1 MPLLL
6 RTHYNLAT
14 TSLKQNRVRSLLTC
28 LGISIGIASIILI
41 LSLMGSIHN
50 LVANQVKS
58 IGADLIVVRPTSH
71 RDTVPNIVNEL
82 TSASQYHKSNLTLQ
96 DVKTI
101 KKLPHLAATAPVAIS
116 TYTIKGKNTIASG
129 TILGTNSDFTKIQ
142 PLPLKTGTF
151 LNSSIST
158 DTAVIG
164 RSLSLQLFNSTDVI
178 GKTFSV
184 LGTKFIIV
192 GVLGQI
198 EDPINFN
205 NIDFDQT
212 AIIDAKQLQ
221 KIDSSLQVQQ
231 INIKAQT
238 IDSVPATAQA
248 IESKLLKAK
257 SGDNNFSVL
266 HGDQISHPAG
276 SLLSIISGMLTLVA
290 AISLLVGGIGVMNI
304 MLVSVSERSR
314 EIGIRKAV
322 GASSSNIL
330 LQFLFEA
337 LVLSLLGGF
346 FGLLFGYFLAFL
358 LSVFTPFAPFISWQI
373 LVITLL
379 VSLAVGTIFGL
390 YPAIKAAYKNP
401 INALKYFR

>member
-6 RTHYNLAT
+6 RTHYNLAI

-41 LSLMGSIHN
+41 LSLMGSIHS

-158 DTAVIG
+158 NTAVIG

-178 GKTFSV
+178 SKTFSV
-184 LGTKFIIV
+184 LGTKFIVV

-248 IESKLLKAK
+248 IKSKLLKAK
-257 SGDNNFSVL
+257 SGDNNFAVL

>member
-14 TSLKQNRVRSLLTC
+14 TSLKQNRVRSFLTC
-28 LGISIGIASIILI
+28 LGISIGVASIILI

-71 RDTVPNIVNEL
+71 RDVVANVVNEL
-82 TSASQYHKSNLTLQ
+82 TSASQYHKSNLTLK

-101 KKLPHLAATAPVAIS
+101 QKLPHIAATAPVAIS
-116 TYTIKGKNTIASG
+116 TNTLKGKNTVASG

-151 LNSSIST
+151 LNSSVSAN
-158 DTAVIG
+158 TAVIG
-164 RSLSLQLFNSTDVI
+164 RSLSLQLFNSAEVI

-205 NIDFDQT
+205 NIDFDQA
-212 AIIDAKQLQ
+212 AIVDAKQLQ

-238 IDSVPATAQA
+238 VDSVPTAAQS
-248 IESKLLKAK
+248 IEAKLLEAK
-257 SGDNNFSVL
+257 SGDNNLAVL

-304 MLVSVSERSR
+304 MLVSVAERSR

-346 FGLLFGYFLAFL
+346 FGLLIGYFLAFL
-358 LSVFTPFAPFISWQI
+358 LSIFTPFAPFISWQI
-373 LVITLL
+373 LFVTLF
-379 VSLAVGTIFGL
+379 VSLSVGTIFGL

-401 INALKYFR
+401 IDALKYFR